1 MFKLKLN
8 SVAFPC
14 TFDQRTIAVIKH
26 LPDFAQFV
34 ADSTFRLSYDN
45 DNNLEV
51 DWARDQLVS
60 SRMYV
65 MAEKI
70 DNILYGDAAT
80 YTCMNAVVSDK
91 QDKDGLLAINFVLES
106 KSDNDAVSFAPLMC
120 GYFEL
125 VCEDKQYIEHT
136 LIEEAKHLADQV
148 VQQMQTKKVG
158 GRDLPVK
165 LDNVARVSW
174 DRVFHVLSG
183 HVGEFINAG
192 LRRELKT
199 KNPYLRFFIHPVIR
213 TDVKH
218 HRSFKI
224 EIVLFNDIA
233 AQVYSGE
240 RVIVNLD

>member
-8 SVAFPC
+8 SVAFPG
-14 TFDQRTIAVIKH
+14 TFDQRTIGVIKH

-45 DNNLEV
+45 DNNIGV
-51 DWARDQLVS
+51 DWVRDLAVS
-60 SRMYV
+60 SRMYE

-70 DNILYGDAAT
+70 DNILYGDDAT
-80 YTCMNAVVSDK
+80 YTRMDAVVSDK
-91 QDKDGLLAINFVLES
+91 QDKDGLVAIDFVLES
-106 KSDNDAVSFAPLMC
+106 KSGAVSVSFVPLMR

-125 VCEDKQYIEHT
+125 VCEDKQYVEHA
-136 LIEEAKHLADQV
+136 LIEEAEHLADQV

-158 GRDLPVK
+158 GRDLPVN
-165 LDNVARVSW
+165 LDNNARVSW

-183 HVGEFINAG
+183 HVGEFINVG

-233 AQVYSGE
+233 TQVYSGE
-240 RVIVNLD
+240 RVVVNLD